1 MSKLIINDL
10 SCQRGYNL
18 LFTDL
23 SFKLNAGEI
32 LRISGANGSGK
43 TSLLKMLAGLNSPE
57 SGSISYNENDVKT
70 YQYQLDTFYLGHL
83 PALSPELNCI
93 ENLEYLTQ
101 LSNQE
106 SKSNLDGALSKVGLN
121 NYKNELVGTLSAGQ
135 KRRVALSA
143 LFISHSKLWL
153 LDEPFTALD
162 SDGIEIIENQIKKHC
177 TEGGLCILTTHQ
189 DCKIEN
195 LRELSL

>member
-1 MSKLIINDL
+1 
-10 SCQRGYNL
+10 
-18 LFTDL
+18 
-23 SFKLNAGEI
+23 
-32 LRISGANGSGK
+32 
-43 TSLLKMLAGLNSPE
+43 MLAGLNSPE

-83 PALSPELNCI
+83 PALSPELSCI
-93 ENLEYLTQ
+93 ENLEYLTH

>member
-1 MSKLIINDL
+1 M
-10 SCQRGYNL
+10 
-18 LFTDL
+18 
-23 SFKLNAGEI
+23 
-32 LRISGANGSGK
+32 
-43 TSLLKMLAGLNSPE
+43 
-57 SGSISYNENDVKT
+57 
-70 YQYQLDTFYLGHL
+70 
-83 PALSPELNCI
+83 SPELSCI
-93 ENLEYLTQ
+93 ENLEYLAQ

-106 SKSNLDGALSKVGLN
+106 SKSNLDEALSKVGLS
-121 NYKNELVGTLSAGQ
+121 NYKNVLVGTLSAGQ

-177 TEGGLCILTTHQ
+177 NEGGLCILTTHQ